1 MPQLSKTASRT
12 VARHFESLFALH
24 VVVVVENPRRKTIS
38 QVRKVRSRE
47 QPGARITWIEG
58 AISDSCA
65 HPCDVQT
72 NHSKDCCKGDVY
84 FEFLIKICERG
95 TSMSSNPYPT
105 HGPTLALDSMCHTL
119 THCIWVMVIPPLE
132 VLLLATVQSL

>member
-24 VVVVVENPRRKTIS
+24 VVVVENPRRKTIS
-38 QVRKVRSRE
+38 QVRKVRSGE
-47 QPGARITWIEG
+47 QPG

-84 FEFLIKICERG
+84 FEYLINFCERG
-95 TSMSSNPYPT
+95 TNTWPNI
-105 HGPTLALDSMCHTL
+105 GLRFDG
-119 THCIWVMVIPPLE
+119 
-132 VLLLATVQSL
+132 

>member
-24 VVVVVENPRRKTIS
+24 VVVVENPRRKTIS
-38 QVRKVRSRE
+38 QVRKVRSGE

-65 HPCDVQT
+65 HPYDVQT
-72 NHSKDCCKGDVY
+72 DHSKDCCKGDVY
-84 FEFLIKICERG
+84 FEFLINFVKEVQVC
-95 TSMSSNPYPT
+95 
-105 HGPTLALDSMCHTL
+105 LQTL
-119 THCIWVMVIPPLE
+119 T
-132 VLLLATVQSL
+132 